1 MAVVTGFD
9 RQNIQRAKRHPTET
23 ECAWATFED
32 GGRRYLQIESS
43 GSKERRTSGVSQT
56 YQFDR
61 DSAAQLI
68 RTLQQGFLSSPEP

>member
-32 GGRRYLQIESS
+32 GGRRYLQIQSS
-43 GSKERRTSGVSQT
+43 GSKEQKTSGVSQT
-56 YQFDR
+56 HQFDR
-61 DSAAQLI
+61 DSPAQLI
-68 RTLQQGFLSSPEP
+68 RILQRAFPELA

>member
-61 DSAAQLI
+61 DSAAQLMRI
-68 RTLQQGFLSSPEP
+68 LQQAFPELA

>member
-9 RQNIQRAKRHPTET
+9 RQNMQRAKRHPTET

-32 GGRRYLQIESS
+32 GGRRYLQIQSS
-43 GSKERRTSGVSQT
+43 GSKKRRTSGGVTQT

-61 DSAAQLI
+61 DGAAQLMRI
-68 RTLQQGFLSSPEP
+68 LQLAFPELA